1 MKYNFPEDL
10 RSIRA
15 ILGLSQREFAEQIG
29 VEQVTVSRN
38 ELGKTVPSARILE
51 NVYRFAF
58 TKNIRIN
65 KLKEMLWRH
74 SVSRLVFSMRSF
86 PRQLLSSSRRPTV
99 VED

>member
-38 ELGKTVPSARILE
+38 ELEKQFRLQE
-51 NVYRFAF
+51 F
-58 TKNIRIN
+58 
-65 KLKEMLWRH
+65 WRMYTDLH
-74 SVSRLVFSMRSF
+74 L
-86 PRQLLSSSRRPTV
+86 QKI
-99 VED
+99 

>member
-38 ELGKTVPSARILE
+38 ELGKQFRLQE
-51 NVYRFAF
+51 F
-58 TKNIRIN
+58 
-65 KLKEMLWRH
+65 WRMYTDLH
-74 SVSRLVFSMRSF
+74 L
-86 PRQLLSSSRRPTV
+86 QKI
-99 VED
+99 

>member
-38 ELGKTVPSARILE
+38 ELGKTVPSARIL
-51 NVYRFAF
+51 VPASRPSFM
-58 TKNIRIN
+58 IR
-65 KLKEMLWRH
+65 
-74 SVSRLVFSMRSF
+74 SRGAPS
-86 PRQLLSSSRRPTV
+86 PRI
-99 VED
+99 

>member
-38 ELGKTVPSARILE
+38 ELGKTVLSA
-51 NVYRFAF
+51 F
-58 TKNIRIN
+58 
-65 KLKEMLWRH
+65 WRMYTDLH
-74 SVSRLVFSMRSF
+74 L
-86 PRQLLSSSRRPTV
+86 QKI
-99 VED
+99 

>member
-65 KLKEMLWRH
+65 KLKEMLWRDALEKM
-74 SVSRLVFSMRSF
+74 RNCFSMGRKVKL
-86 PRQLLSSSRRPTV
+86 PER
-99 VED
+99 

>member
-38 ELGKTVPSARILE
+38 ELGKTVPSARIFGE
-51 NVYRFAF
+51 CIQICIYKKY
-58 TKNIRIN
+58 KN
-65 KLKEMLWRH
+65 K
-74 SVSRLVFSMRSF
+74 
-86 PRQLLSSSRRPTV
+86 
-99 VED
+99 